1 MEKNETNINYEEA
14 LAELEEI
21 RDALE
26 DDLVSV
32 DDLSEKVK
40 RAYWLISY
48 CKGRLIKTE
57 EDLTSLLQNDE
68 A

>member
-1 MEKNETNINYEEA
+1 MENETDINYEDA

-48 CKGRLIKTE
+48 CKGKLIKTE

>member
-1 MEKNETNINYEEA
+1 MKENKTEINYEEA
-14 LAELEEI
+14 LAELERI

-32 DDLSEKVK
+32 DDLSDKVK

-48 CKGRLIKTE
+48 CKEKLIKTE
-57 EDLTSLLQNDE
+57 EDLTSLLQKDE
-68 A
+68 E